1 MPSTIILFFVFY
13 SDERFHNLYNEG
25 GRRMITRDPKQPV
38 VIDLE
43 EGDSVALIPWEY
55 VVDKMDDVLGV
66 HVNPDLRN
74 INDSITRIR
83 DVVKRWVEEQEG
95 GNSNE

>member
-1 MPSTIILFFVFY
+1 
-13 SDERFHNLYNEG
+13 
-25 GRRMITRDPKQPV
+25 MITRDPKQPV

-66 HVNPDLRN
+66 HVNSDLRN

-83 DVVKRWVEEQEG
+83 NVVKRWVEEQEG